1 MSALLKRAH
10 MYDIQLGLDL
20 GTKVEAQEISDTWE
34 LDVQMLRLV
43 GNDVDFAGMM
53 RGTCSVATTMRQE
66 MKEIVHRGHDFTTLR
81 VPTTIFKLA
90 PNPIDLE
97 SGIDFFKDVKVFGNE
112 FDFNDAILRDGR
124 NGWSSLFQGAVDRID
139 VRGSHD
145 EFFVHEEN
153 IKLLAKHLQKLLESN
168 GGRTRGDQLAASEEV
183 CAPLWN
189 VAGG

>member
-1 MSALLKRAH
+1 MFN
-10 MYDIQLGLDL
+10 I
-20 GTKVEAQEISDTWE
+20 VERTFVNLRSCE
-34 LDVQMLRLV
+34 L
-43 GNDVDFAGMM
+43 
-53 RGTCSVATTMRQE
+53 
-66 MKEIVHRGHDFTTLR
+66 I
-81 VPTTIFKLA
+81 
-90 PNPIDLE
+90 
-97 SGIDFFKDVKVFGNE
+97 
-112 FDFNDAILRDGR
+112 
-124 NGWSSLFQGAVDRID
+124 SLFQGAVDRID